1 MNNYA
6 VNTINSKLFGHK
18 LSDILYNSEKY
29 SPILKNN
36 SLENLIIPYNVF
48 INKNNIT
55 PNEVL
60 YNHSKECIDDETYSI
75 LIELVSNDNISK
87 KSSKQ
92 KTKKTKKTKKKEPKK
107 PKTRKK
113 TRKV

>member
-1 MNNYA
+1 MNNCSL
-6 VNTINSKLFGHK
+6 NTTNSKLFGHK
-18 LSDILYNSEKY
+18 LTDILSNYEKY

-55 PNEVL
+55 PNAIL

-75 LIELVSNDNISK
+75 LIELVSSDNISK

-92 KTKKTKKTKKKEPKK
+92 KKKTKKKEPKESK
-107 PKTRKK
+107 ESKKRKK
-113 TRKV
+113 TRKL